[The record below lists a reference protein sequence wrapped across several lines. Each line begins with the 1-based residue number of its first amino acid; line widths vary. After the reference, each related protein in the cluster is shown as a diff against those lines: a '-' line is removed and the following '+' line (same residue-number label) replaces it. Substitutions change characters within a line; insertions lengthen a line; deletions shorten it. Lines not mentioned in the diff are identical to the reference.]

1 MCKSKRLPSHV
12 RKLNICVAGKELF
25 LIKSFPKT
33 TMEDVAK
40 QAGISKGCLYNYYK
54 NTYDILYDLVAYY
67 KYNIIEKTNSMINMH
82 GKFYTSDMI
91 MNNIINMLFEEKETR
106 KIYIIFL
113 IEIHNNEKLKTLYR
127 KIKNNCVIDGEIV
140 ELIETT
146 VLSIELLDIEKN
158 SAVFNALSKKLGEF
172 QLQ

>member
-1 MCKSKRLPSHV
+1 
-12 RKLNICVAGKELF
+12 
-25 LIKSFPKT
+25 
-33 TMEDVAK
+33 MEDVAK

-146 VLSIELLDIEKN
+146 VLSIELLDIKKN

>member
-12 RKLNICVAGKELF
+12 RKLNICIAGKELF

-67 KYNIIEKTNSMINMH
+67 KYNIVENISSIINEY
-82 GKFYTSDMI
+82 GKFNSSI
-91 MNNIINMLFEEKETR
+91 VLAINILDMLF
-106 KIYIIFL
+106 
-113 IEIHNNEKLKTLYR
+113 NEK
-127 KIKNNCVIDGEIV
+127 II
-140 ELIETT
+140 
-146 VLSIELLDIEKN
+146 
-158 SAVFNALSKKLGEF
+158 
-172 QLQ
+172 

>member
-1 MCKSKRLPSHV
+1 MCRNQRLPAHV
-12 RKLNICVAGKELF
+12 RKFRICVAGKDIF
-25 LIKSFPKT
+25 LLKSFSKT
-33 TMEDVAK
+33 TMEDVMKKAE
-40 QAGISKGCLYNYYK
+40 ISKGCLYNYCK

-67 KYNIIEKTNSMINMH
+67 KYNIIEKINSMIDVH

-91 MNNIINMLFEEKETR
+91 MNNIINMLFEEKEIR

-113 IEIHNNEKLKTLYR
+113 IEIYNNEKLKTLYR

-146 VLSIELLDIEKN
+146 VLSIELLDMKN
-158 SAVFNALSKKLGEF
+158 NSVVF
-172 QLQ
+172 